1 MNDSVMRP
9 IIVLP
14 PNTMAKEDVAR
25 LTENGICVV
34 EATDP
39 ANVRFLDP
47 ILSAADRPMIEQ
59 AAVQLSR
66 ILLNGTWGPQQEIGR
81 QKICSLFV
89 ECLVKGTKLDRNP
102 TQQERE
108 STIYN
113 EIKEQEIRRL
123 AREEARVER
132 EAMKIAAKK
141 ASVKKESN

>member
-1 MNDSVMRP
+1 
-9 IIVLP
+9 
-14 PNTMAKEDVAR
+14 
-25 LTENGICVV
+25 
-34 EATDP
+34 
-39 ANVRFLDP
+39 
-47 ILSAADRPMIEQ
+47 MIEQ